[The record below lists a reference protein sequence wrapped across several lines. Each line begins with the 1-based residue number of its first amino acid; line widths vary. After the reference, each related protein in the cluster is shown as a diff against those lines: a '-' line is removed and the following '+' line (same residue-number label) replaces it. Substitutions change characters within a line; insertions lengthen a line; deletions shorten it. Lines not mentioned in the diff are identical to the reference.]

1 MQQKRNFRVLFF
13 AFLVLLSFGSC
24 KAKKNVIGSK
34 TLKRMSLNDVLKKIE
49 ANEFKAPGLSIK
61 MNVAFKTDK
70 ISDSFKMYARLKQD
84 SILWLSATY
93 YKVEVAR
100 ILVTPDSVQLLD
112 KRNKKYYVGDFRV
125 LNENFNT
132 DFNFYSLQDLILGN
146 SNSTVSTSKMKLS
159 QEDEHYILNTTKKF
173 KKVQDIRVTQLKDN
187 LAEKKQNEKDSL
199 VVPKTFV
206 LDYKYF
212 INPERFKVDRL
223 MVRDE
228 RHNKSI
234 FIKYDDFR
242 ELGSGLLPHEILYN
256 IVTNEIFKVNVSYLR
271 SEVEDVLPFPFKV
284 TDKYERVIY

>member
-1 MQQKRNFRVLFF
+1 MLQKRNFKVFF
-13 AFLVLLSFGSC
+13 FSFLILASLGSC
-24 KAKKNVIGSK
+24 KSNKKIVGTHSLERI
-34 TLKRMSLNDVLKKIE
+34 SLNDLLKKVD
-49 ANEFKAPGLSIK
+49 ANEFRTPGLSIK

-70 ISDSFKMYARLKQD
+70 LSDSFKMYARLKQD

-146 SNSTVSTSKMKLS
+146 ANSTTSTSKMKLS
-159 QEDEHYILNTTKKF
+159 EEDEHYIMGTTKKF
-173 KKVQDIRVTQLKDN
+173 KKVHDIRVTQLKDN
-187 LAEKKQNEKDSL
+187 LAEKPEDEEGEL
-199 VVPKTFV
+199 VVPKSFV

-212 INPERFKVDRL
+212 INPKRFKVDRL

-242 ELGSGLLPHEILYN
+242 EVGSGLLPHEILYN
-256 IVTNEIFKVNVSYLR
+256 IVTNEIFKVNVTYLR
-271 SEVEDVLPFPFKV
+271 SEAEDALLFPFKV
-284 TDKYERVIY
+284 TDKYERVVY